1 MEVRVIAKEKELRE
15 LTGGLEQQIMERTKE
30 LERTKQ
36 NLEEMNL
43 MLEIR
48 VKARIHEFKRLN
60 QTLEKKVIE
69 RTNDL
74 QRKIKDLETF
84 QRITVGREMKMME
97 ELMQT

>member
-60 QTLEKKVIE
+60 QTFQTLILKILVPLNFILKVYSETMKQWIYIKRLE
-69 RTNDL
+69 
-74 QRKIKDLETF
+74 
-84 QRITVGREMKMME
+84 
-97 ELMQT
+97 